1 MQAYYQQQQQQ
12 RQQPFGGGGGL
23 GGVGGGNTGAGSLAP
38 GSAGSLRCAPCA
50 SLRLGAARD
59 LTPLFFLHYCN
70 VFFSVCP
77 FSSSNRPSR
86 LVAVSS
92 FPRCLDLLCPPPAP
106 YQQRRRLQQEQAL
119 VAVRGPVTLAV
130 LAALWEAVA
139 ARHSPP
145 AIVRFCIQPRLAL
158 DKKEAAQTIDLFSLS
173 FLGYEK
179 EKVFQLVQELISPE
193 TREEALLELSKKR
206 EAVPEL
212 AIIMWHSFGI
222 ERRSGGLK
230 LMP

>member
-158 DKKEAAQTIDLFSLS
+158 DKKEAAQTIDLFSLFS
-173 FLGYEK
+173 RLRKRKGLPARSRAYQPRDPRRGPSRAQQK
-179 EKVFQLVQELISPE
+179 
-193 TREEALLELSKKR
+193 TRGRPRAGDHHVALFWYRKT
-206 EAVPEL
+206 V
-212 AIIMWHSFGI
+212 
-222 ERRSGGLK
+222 GGG
-230 LMP
+230 